1 MAETIDK
8 RTARRRR
15 ALLVGAIILMTIIVG
30 TMTVLSDATPGAW
43 RTIDI
48 VRVCAFLF
56 HAHVLGL
63 RSTTAFS
70 LLGRNAVLDDEL
82 TRANRATAAR
92 TGFWVLLLAAMA
104 CFAAIVFGLEMSA
117 AEALLAVIAAGAIA
131 AAIRFS
137 MVERRGDG

>member
-1 MAETIDK
+1 
-8 RTARRRR
+8 
-15 ALLVGAIILMTIIVG
+15 MTIIVG

-56 HAHVLGL
+56 LALVLGL